1 MKLFPLLSRKLI
13 FAFSLAVFVQPS
25 AFCQAPLDPNL
36 NLLTNGDFK
45 KGTEGWDLH
54 AWAGQ
59 GQAAVAQPGQ
69 ALADQ
74 LKPTGAPGQPAPDPA
89 ETHDGKPSIRLE
101 NISYD
106 DAALWQKVKVKPA
119 TRYRLSGWVKTKSVE
134 WKEKN
139 MKDFNQ
145 KRGAC
150 LCIQGGFEKT
160 DAIGRTKGWT
170 HLDYEFSSG
179 TRSEVT
185 VGARLGFYSSP
196 VKGTAWFS
204 DVSLVELGPVGR

>member
-1 MKLFPLLSRKLI
+1 MKDAPRILWKLLLGFLCIVSI
-13 FAFSLAVFVQPS
+13 ESS
-25 AFCQAPLDPNL
+25 GYCQGPLDPTL
-36 NLLTNGDFK
+36 NLLVNGDFK

-59 GQAAVAQPGQ
+59 GQTAVAQPGQ
-69 ALADQ
+69 ALVDQ

-119 TRYRLSGWVKTKSVE
+119 TRYRLSGWVKTKNVE

-139 MKDFNQ
+139 AKEFNQ
-145 KRGAC
+145 KRGAS
-150 LCIQGGFEKT
+150 LCIQGGFEKSES
-160 DAIGRTKGWT
+160 IGHAKGWT
-170 HLDYEFSSG
+170 HLTYDFASG
-179 TRSEVT
+179 TRSELVI
-185 VGARLGFYSSP
+185 GARLGFYSSP

-204 DVSLVELGPVGR
+204 DISLVEVGH